1 MTGYSMDNW
10 KVSGSE
16 YDPFVAATIMPDG
29 LADALGILNKLSK
42 SRAEIYPEWLKVGK
56 ALYSFGDDGLLLWD
70 TWSKNST
77 KYQPG
82 LCAQTWKTFNPEII
96 TAEGITLNDLIAW
109 VQIDR
114 NSPTIPPC
122 PKNAKPSD
130 YKEAIKA
137 YGYKLSL
144 NSMNDEIFV
153 DGVRFTD
160 PIEAKIINSLREYG
174 YKSREIINDCILEIA
189 LENQFHP
196 IREYLESLS
205 WDGTDHI
212 TKLGSYFQDK
222 DDIFTVLFRKWLI
235 GAVGRILKPFDAIQN
250 PVLVLDGI
258 QGLGKSQFTYWLAS
272 PLPAYYM
279 QSAINAGDKDS
290 LIRACS
296 VFVWELGEL
305 GATFRRSD
313 IESLKAFIT
322 IPMVTVRAPYGRRD
336 MHKPPT
342 ASFIGTINNV
352 AGFLADPTGH
362 RRFRPCTLTAIDWNY
377 SKDVNINALWAQ
389 AVALFKNGETMDL
402 DNATQ
407 LKINSINQKY
417 EVDDP
422 IAFTI
427 FQKFNIDPQNKIQY
441 TATAEIIKEL
451 RASGDIVG
459 GDDRQIGQRIAAV
472 LVKAGCENGRVRI
485 RGQQV
490 RAWYGVW
497 K

>member
-1 MTGYSMDNW
+1 MTKYSMNQW
-10 KVSGSE
+10 KVSNPD
-16 YDPFVAATIMPDG
+16 YDPFVAATISPDG
-29 LADALGILNKLSK
+29 LADALGILNQLAK
-42 SRAEIYPEWLKVGK
+42 SRAEIYPEWLQVGK
-56 ALYSFGDDGLLLWD
+56 ALYSLGDDGLLLWD

-82 LCAQTWKTFNPEII
+82 LCAQTWKNFNPEII

-109 VQIDR
+109 VQIDS
-114 NSPTIPPC
+114 NSPTIQPC

-130 YKEAIKA
+130 YKNALKA
-137 YGYKLSL
+137 YGYKFAL
-144 NSMNDEIFV
+144 NIMNDEIFI
-153 DGVRFTD
+153 DGVKLTD
-160 PIEAKIINSLREYG
+160 PIEAKIINSLREFG

-205 WDGTDHI
+205 WDGVDHI
-212 TKLGSYFQDK
+212 KKLGSYFQDK
-222 DDIFTVLFRKWLI
+222 DDIFTALFRKWLI
-235 GAVGRILKPFDAIQN
+235 GAVGRVLRPYDAIQN

-258 QGLGKSQFTYWLAS
+258 QGLGKSQFIYWLAS
-272 PLPAYYM
+272 VLPAYYF
-279 QSAINAGDKDS
+279 QGAINANEKDS
-290 LIRACS
+290 VIRACS
-296 VFVWELGEL
+296 VWVWELAEL

-313 IESLKAFIT
+313 IESLKQFIT

-342 ASFIGTINNV
+342 ASYIGTINNV
-352 AGFLADPTGH
+352 SGFLADPTGH
-362 RRFRPCTLTAIDWNY
+362 RRFRPCTLTAIDWKY
-377 SKDVNINALWAQ
+377 SKDINVNDIWAQ
-389 AVALFKNGETMDL
+389 AVALFKNGETVDL
-402 DNATQ
+402 DNMTQ
-407 LKINSINQKY
+407 QKINSINQKY

-427 FQKFNIDPQNKIQY
+427 FQKFTVDPKNKNQH

-451 RASGDIVG
+451 RISGDIVG

-472 LVKAGCENGRVRI
+472 LVKAGCENGRERV

-490 RAWYGVW
+490 RVWYGVW